1 MGIIANASIQKL
13 EYCDLGA
20 RFFDAE
26 ALQMLGKIQ
35 TWLVLKVICYG
46 RAEPE
51 VSVE

>member
-1 MGIIANASIQKL
+1 MGIIVNASIQKL

-20 RFFDAE
+20 RFFDAV
-26 ALQMLGKIQ
+26 ALQMPGKIQ

>member
-13 EYCDLGA
+13 EYRELGA

-26 ALQMLGKIQ
+26 ALQMTGKIQ
-35 TWLVLKVICYG
+35 TWLMLKVICNG